1 MEMIALVK
9 WVHFWPCILIVLDL
23 VAAARY
29 GVAKDWGR
37 AGYWICAAGITTCA
51 TFFMGDRS

>member
-1 MEMIALVK
+1 MIALVK